1 MKKIVFFISTYSFSH
16 MFCKY
21 THTVK
26 YFPWEFWGSL
36 KRKLLTWAER
46 SLVLSFTIWQ
56 NLLFHSF
63 KNLFSFL
70 PKISCWV
77 NTLFHILKY
86 TERQTDKYMREQR
99 VEIKGEFELGARNSN
114 MLYSCEKIVLHFY
127 IAYCCSELKVRIP
140 LYVHSLVIIILFV

>member
-1 MKKIVFFISTYSFSH
+1 MFISKLFALLANEHFLGHPLLLMIEMIKKSVFRFKNLLEKKALSRIPCYRGGNFIKILNIIPLKKIVFFISTYSFSH

-63 KNLFSFL
+63 KNFLFCQKFL
-70 PKISCWV
+70 
-77 NTLFHILKY
+77 
-86 TERQTDKYMREQR
+86 
-99 VEIKGEFELGARNSN
+99 VE
-114 MLYSCEKIVLHFY
+114 
-127 IAYCCSELKVRIP
+127 
-140 LYVHSLVIIILFV
+140 